1 MKNQQHSRLSEYLIW
16 CPDHGADESNAMKV
30 TAPNPQD
37 AVEMW
42 ARLHDAGSADWAA
55 IAGGLL
61 SVTVCLKIDMEIM
74 RYGVRGELVALYH
87 AHKIE
92 TATEF

>member
-1 MKNQQHSRLSEYLIW
+1 MKNQQQPRLAEYLIW
-16 CPDHGADESNAMKV
+16 CPDHGADESNAVKV
-30 TAPNPQD
+30 TADNPQS

-42 ARLHDAGSADWAA
+42 AKLHDAGSVKWTE
-55 IAGGLL
+55 IAGGLPID
-61 SVTVCLKIDMEIM
+61 VCVKIDMDIL
-74 RYGVRGELVALYH
+74 RYGVRGQLIPRYQ